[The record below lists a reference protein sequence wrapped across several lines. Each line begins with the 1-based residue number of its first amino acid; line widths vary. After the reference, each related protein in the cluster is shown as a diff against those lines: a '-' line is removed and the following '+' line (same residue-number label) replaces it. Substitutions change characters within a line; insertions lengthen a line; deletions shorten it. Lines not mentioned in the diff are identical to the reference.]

1 MSILGSR
8 IPHDLLFHISTYDYV
23 SPIYFTNKLY
33 YKKRFEI
40 QTKSVIKLQQWYR
53 KNMFKNYH
61 PQDIW
66 KSRGLMIRLYLN
78 VYTGDYKRY
87 MLSLPSSIVDKFQRV
102 NYIKEEEIKTG
113 LNEAYRVF
121 KQTDGKRSDVV
132 RFLLTNKLN
141 AEYYRI
147 YGI

>member
-33 YKKRFEI
+33 YKKRFEM

-78 VYTGDYKRY
+78 VYIGDYKRY

-141 AEYYRI
+141 TEYYRI

>member
-33 YKKRFEI
+33 YKKRFEM

-78 VYTGDYKRY
+78 VYIGDYKRY

-113 LNEAYRVF
+113 LNEAYRIF

-141 AEYYRI
+141 TEYYRI